1 MYTRSVRAWERR
13 WLCGESDFGGRRR
26 IFGLVCAVQV
36 EAEVN
41 AVGQTPEASMEA
53 LKSST
58 RVNKNQRN
66 TNRQKKNQDKNLIE
80 FLKQN
85 KRG

>member
-1 MYTRSVRAWERR
+1 M
-13 WLCGESDFGGRRR
+13 
-26 IFGLVCAVQV
+26 QV